1 MNCGFGRA
9 PPLRSGSGCAR
20 TRARYNCAQVR
31 RAPGAQEPRAVP
43 SLSVHARR
51 FLGPAGAHPSRERR
65 RSLAGSIPAVET
77 AAHRGYNIMKSG
89 SADSAARRF
98 VASHAS
104 ARPQPAR
111 YRRYLPKRS
120 RILPFL
126 PRSGGEGLGAG
137 LGERGPCRARLDPC
151 RQARSVGNTNLPQGF
166 LGEVGEWCSPGGG
179 AAPRPLPPSARHLC
193 ATFIPSPACGRGCE
207 PGRAG
212 EGPSVSPTSLL
223 TSHEVPAILCAPSQ
237 RSRHATATSPRE
249 GVDAAVSG

>member
-126 PRSGGEGLGAG
+126 PRSGGEGWG
-137 LGERGPCRARLDPC
+137 RGGPVGRSSIHVVEP
-151 RQARSVGNTNLPQGF
+151 RSVRNTNLPQGF

-179 AAPRPLPPSARHLC
+179 AALAPPPPGARHLC

-223 TSHEVPAILCAPSQ
+223 TSLEIPAILCAPSQ
-237 RSRHATATSPRE
+237 RSRHTTATSPRE
-249 GVDAAVSG
+249 GVDAAGVG